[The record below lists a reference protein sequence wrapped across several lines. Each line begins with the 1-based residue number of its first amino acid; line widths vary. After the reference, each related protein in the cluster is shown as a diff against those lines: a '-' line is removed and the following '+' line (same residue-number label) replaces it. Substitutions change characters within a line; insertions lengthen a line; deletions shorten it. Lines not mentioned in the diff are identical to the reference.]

1 MEEIIMK
8 INAVLST
15 LDNIEVKHKAN
26 MMSMVGSMGVL
37 EEIRDNLVKLTAND
51 DCSLETM
58 NNGFLWL

>member
-51 DCSLETM
+51 GLQLGDDE
-58 NNGFLWL
+58 